1 MTSSRL
7 QLALNVS
14 DLGVA
19 VERYTAVF
27 GQGPSKERP
36 GYASFVLSEPPLKL
50 VLFENPH
57 ATSARRARSG
67 HAGECPVP
75 PARRC
80 DRPAVTPVRR

>member
-27 GQGPSKERP
+27 GLGPVKERP
-36 GYASFVLSEPPLKL
+36 GYASFLLSAPPLKL
-50 VLFENPH
+50 VLFDNPH
-57 ATSARRARSG
+57 ATYPRLKL
-67 HAGECPVP
+67 PV
-75 PARRC
+75 AKET
-80 DRPAVTPVRR
+80 TP